1 MAKKNEQKNI
11 RILPDGRPFRIRCVI
26 EETDQFQADFLGEYG
41 DMVYDR
47 ARSLRNT
54 AIAVG
59 ICLILIAVILL
70 SDEMLPQA
78 AWFPA
83 VFALMYLLYGVYFHF
98 IGYRNNYIQFQKHL
112 EGAVDRG
119 VTVYPREEITYDFQD
134 NAVFLEYDSG
144 INRTFRYDD
153 IRYFEETDRFYL
165 FGMKYLPKENR
176 LAGFER
182 ALFPKRDLDP
192 GTEEKLLQ
200 VMANVVE
207 AYDLKPVLQ
216 DHPFR

>member
-1 MAKKNEQKNI
+1 M
-11 RILPDGRPFRIRCVI
+11 
-26 EETDQFQADFLGEYG
+26 
-41 DMVYDR
+41 
-47 ARSLRNT
+47 
-54 AIAVG
+54 
-59 ICLILIAVILL
+59 
-70 SDEMLPQA
+70 
-78 AWFPA
+78 
-83 VFALMYLLYGVYFHF
+83 
-98 IGYRNNYIQFQKHL
+98 
-112 EGAVDRG
+112 
-119 VTVYPREEITYDFQD
+119 TVYPREDITYEFQD
-134 NAVFLEYDSG
+134 SAVFLVYDSG

-192 GTEEKLLQ
+192 VTEEKLLQ